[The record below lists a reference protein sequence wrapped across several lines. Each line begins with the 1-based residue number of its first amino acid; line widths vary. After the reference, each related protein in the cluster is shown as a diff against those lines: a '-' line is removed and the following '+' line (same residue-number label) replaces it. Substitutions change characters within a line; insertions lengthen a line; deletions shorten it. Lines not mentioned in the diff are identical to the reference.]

1 MTQDGNGSEPE
12 VSGSSP
18 MSGKPEPDELA
29 GLAEKQQL
37 AGRHHAALDSLRRY
51 FVARDLDPASASA
64 FVRLSLDVSR
74 VLCEMGLAETAAG
87 LWSVILPGLAGGKPI
102 DRARWVLLG
111 AEACAASNEGGCT
124 VTRLADT
131 VERDALDTPAGPAQ
145 RFLRAA
151 AGLAQAAIHGW
162 RHDRGALEILTGAL
176 ALAHADAQLAPLGFR
191 ALLML
196 VDEAITQDR
205 LGLAR
210 RALGAA
216 SDRFAGATRQVSFLE
231 AEWSRR
237 LATVFALEGRV
248 DDAVT
253 EFRRGIAL
261 CERQGWYAG
270 FA

>member
-74 VLCEMGLAETAAG
+74 VLCEMGLDETAAG

-151 AGLAQAAIHGW
+151 AGLAPSPGHLPSLRRMRSWHHSAS
-162 RHDRGALEILTGAL
+162 
-176 ALAHADAQLAPLGFR
+176 APSSCWSTRPSLRIVWGSP
-191 ALLML
+191 AG
-196 VDEAITQDR
+196 R
-205 LGLAR
+205 LGQPRTVLLVRPAR
-210 RALGAA
+210 CRFSKPSGA
-216 SDRFAGATRQVSFLE
+216 GV
-231 AEWSRR
+231 
-237 LATVFALEGRV
+237 
-248 DDAVT
+248 
-253 EFRRGIAL
+253 
-261 CERQGWYAG
+261 
-270 FA
+270 